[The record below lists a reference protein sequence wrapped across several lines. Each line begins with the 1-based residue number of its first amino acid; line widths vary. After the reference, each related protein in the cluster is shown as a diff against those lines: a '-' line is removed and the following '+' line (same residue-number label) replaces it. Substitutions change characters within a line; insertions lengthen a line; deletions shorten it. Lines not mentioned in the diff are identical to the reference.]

1 MTDIKI
7 IDGDINVDTTI
18 NDYIE
23 IQVEINDT
31 AGVDVELEATDSEI
45 AIVLEDVIETTLEMD
60 STIHEVSSIKHNE
73 LQNRNLPNQHTIES
87 ITGLREELDSIK
99 RKTTI
104 SYNDLTDKPKIND
117 VELVGNK
124 THNDINITALDDVD
138 IGAILN

>member
-7 IDGDINVDTTI
+7 IDGDINVNATI
-18 NDYIE
+18 NDEIE
-23 IQVEINDT
+23 LLVEIDNE
-31 AGVDVELEATDSEI
+31 AGIDVELENSDSEI
-45 AIVLEDVIETTLEMD
+45 TIVLDDVIETTLEID
-60 STIHEVSSIKHNE
+60 SSIHEVSSIKHNE

-99 RKTTI
+99 RKTII

-117 VELVGNK
+117 VELKGNK
-124 THNDINITALDDVD
+124 TNNDIGITALDEVD

>member
-18 NDYIE
+18 NDYID
-23 IQVEINDT
+23 IQVEIDDT
-31 AGVDVELEATDSEI
+31 AGVDVELETTDSEI
-45 AIVLEDVIETTLEMD
+45 TIILEDVIETTLEMD

-104 SYNDLTDKPKIND
+104 SYNDLLDKPKIND
-117 VELVGNK
+117 IELVGNK
-124 THNDINITALDDVD
+124 THNDIKITALDAVD